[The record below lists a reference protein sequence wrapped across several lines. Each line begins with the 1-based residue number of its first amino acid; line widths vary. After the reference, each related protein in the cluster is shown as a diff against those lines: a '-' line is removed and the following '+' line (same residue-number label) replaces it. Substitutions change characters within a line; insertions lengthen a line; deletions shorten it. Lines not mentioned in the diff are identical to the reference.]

1 MASKGTSPISR
12 QTSQVDSFRVPDHS
26 GVGDFALH
34 CGVRE
39 DLFAD
44 RATST
49 VSVWWLSAG
58 RSKPRRVYRNLSDGV
73 VFLKSGHLRSWVPGR
88 ALAQAQLLKR
98 RVRQELTETATERP
112 DPPAVRLR
120 ADAERRPL
128 PEGLRRAW
136 RLDEDQS
143 TDRPVAFDA
152 GLAEL
157 PFDDKTGGVRR
168 FASPGNLGTFR
179 KAGEHGMIR
188 RINQYRRWGWRLR
201 LVANHAGFKGT

>member
-98 RVRQELTETATERP
+98 RVRQELTETAPERP
-112 DPPAVRLR
+112 SVQTRQRCGCAPMPNGARCLKGCVVRGASTIKLAVSGASLR
-120 ADAERRPL
+120 QAISGRSGKR
-128 PEGLRRAW
+128 G
-136 RLDEDQS
+136 S
-143 TDRPVAFDA
+143 TA
-152 GLAEL
+152 
-157 PFDDKTGGVRR
+157 
-168 FASPGNLGTFR
+168 
-179 KAGEHGMIR
+179 
-188 RINQYRRWGWRLR
+188 
-201 LVANHAGFKGT
+201 